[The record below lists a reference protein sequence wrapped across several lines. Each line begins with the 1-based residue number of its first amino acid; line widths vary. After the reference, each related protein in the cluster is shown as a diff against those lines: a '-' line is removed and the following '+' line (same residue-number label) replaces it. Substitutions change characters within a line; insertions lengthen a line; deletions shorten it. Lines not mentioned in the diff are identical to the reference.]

1 MSTVTVGYTTPF
13 LSALVV
19 VIGWSRDVGLSLS
32 SAVLTSCT
40 EVDSCGIQLSQIY
53 CNSQFCGQLRH
64 TRNILFVLALFRLH
78 EMFFRDC
85 GI

>member
-1 MSTVTVGYTTPF
+1 MMS
-13 LSALVV
+13 SAADLVA
-19 VIGWSRDVGLSLS
+19 RTAFALS

-64 TRNILFVLALFRLH
+64 SRNTQFVLALFRLH